1 MYGLTFFRAEK
12 RKTEPS
18 VENIEQDL
26 LLQLEREDIRSKV
39 APGAR
44 VAITAGSRGITR
56 LPEILSILARYFKD
70 IGTAPFIV
78 PSMGSHGGA
87 TADGQIEVLSSLGIR
102 ENSVGMPIRSSMDV
116 VEIGKTDDG
125 CTVFMDN
132 IAFHSDAIFVVNRVK
147 VHTRFKA
154 DHESGL
160 LKMISVGLG
169 NKEGCTLMHEKGLYP
184 IIRDAA
190 RVAMTRAPIVG
201 GLGIVENSEKQIAKL
216 TVARTENLEKVDA
229 ELLLLEKSLMPS
241 LPIDDIDLLI
251 VCEMGKNISGTG
263 MDTNVIGRVTSS
275 CENKDEKPRIRK
287 IVVLDLHDAS
297 HGNALG
303 MGLADIIT
311 HRFYEKI
318 DFQATYENAIAANV
332 LGRAKM
338 PVVQETDR
346 DAIAL
351 GLRLSSDDAV
361 SSPKVICIKN
371 TLALSEMIVTRSVL
385 EAIKETVDLYPEEVE
400 LCFREDGSLSMENLW
415 SKIDQ

>member
-1 MYGLTFFRAEK
+1 MYGLAFFRVEK

-26 LLQLEREDIRSKV
+26 LLQLEREDIRFKV

-70 IGTAPFIV
+70 IGADPFIV

-102 ENSVGMPIRSSMDV
+102 ENSVDMPIRSSMDV

-125 CTVFMDN
+125 CTVFMDS

-190 RVAMTRAPIVG
+190 RVAMARAPSVG

-338 PVVQETDR
+338 PVVQETER

-415 SKIDQ
+415 SKRDQ